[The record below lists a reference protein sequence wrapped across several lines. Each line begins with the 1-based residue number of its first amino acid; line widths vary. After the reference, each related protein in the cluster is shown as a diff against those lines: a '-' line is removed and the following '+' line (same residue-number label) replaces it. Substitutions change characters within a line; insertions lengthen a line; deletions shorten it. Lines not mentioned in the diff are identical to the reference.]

1 MLSTCLSSPFLRSSS
16 PPHTRISVNRS
27 PPSPT
32 SVGFR
37 PPRAAAAALCASPC
51 SSLYEVL
58 GISMGASCQEIKAA
72 YRNLARTCHPDVAAA
87 AVDREGPS
95 AADEFMKVHAAYST
109 LSDPEKRAD
118 YDRTLFRQYR
128 TVGAY
133 SGISASPATVMS
145 RFSGY
150 YTPRNWETDQCW

>member
-1 MLSTCLSSPFLRSSS
+1 MLSPSLSSPFPRSSS
-16 PPHTRISVNRS
+16 PHVRISVDRSPHS
-27 PPSPT
+27 PPSI
-32 SVGFR
+32 GFR
-37 PPRAAAAALCASPC
+37 PPRAAAAASCASPC

-58 GISMGASCQEIKAA
+58 GISMGASCQEIKTA
-72 YRNLARTCHPDVAAA
+72 YRNLARTCHPDVAS

-109 LSDPEKRAD
+109 LSDPGKRAD

-133 SGISASPATVMS
+133 SGISASPTTVMS